1 MKTKI
6 LTALGVIL
14 TVSIIFIFPFII
26 DTLIDGTHKNEI
38 YKALDILEEY
48 EFDENTEMEF
58 RELID
63 KVANDP
69 AYTIVINTLPLD
81 NGIEVKVSRGGDYS
95 MISNRYFYGKNKNE

>member
-48 EFDENTEMEF
+48 KFDENTEMEF

-69 AYTIVINTLPLD
+69 SYSMMITTLP

-95 MISNRYFYGKNKNE
+95 MVSNRYFYGKNKNE